1 MISVWVSAEEDR
13 SIKLGLGDFVFYSVL
28 VSRAALFDISS
39 MAASFI
45 SIIMVSVGD
54 RRVLCPTVVPPCEL
68 CSHQVFPPPGC

>member
-1 MISVWVSAEEDR
+1 M
-13 SIKLGLGDFVFYSVL
+13 FYSVL

-54 RRVLCPTVVPPCEL
+54 TRVLCPRVVPACEL
-68 CSHQVFPPPGC
+68 CSHQVFPPPDHCVLRLTGDVSVAA